1 MFLGYALI
9 DSEQD
14 LRRFFMFNAILILL
28 VSCPGIAQSI
38 TGSSF
43 LNPST
48 IQEDIRDLST
58 LYRTSRLRRLPD
70 SPYQKGQN
78 CRLHHNRDIC
88 GCSADEHFS
97 RRDEVV
103 FGQFPGNYGRFR
115 LGRSVETKRGDLR
128 RSFEPARDLARRSC
142 YRNPRGD
149 LSTRG

>member
-58 LYRTSRLRRLPD
+58 LY
-70 SPYQKGQN
+70 
-78 CRLHHNRDIC
+78 I
-88 GCSADEHFS
+88 SAS
-97 RRDEVV
+97 AA
-103 FGQFPGNYGRFR
+103 
-115 LGRSVETKRGDLR
+115 T
-128 RSFEPARDLARRSC
+128 
-142 YRNPRGD
+142 
-149 LSTRG
+149 